1 VNLFWFVINNDS
13 FFLLTSSNFDALQCC
28 PTCPQGR
35 KSESGSDGM
44 TGGHSGGSDT
54 QYKTSSLQS
63 TPKSPNSSSAEGS
76 SAGSALRLPG
86 KSYHSSGTEGSPDAS
101 HTLTKS
107 HNSSEETSPRRT
119 ISRSLFKSGSFSGTP
134 TTGRKIPE
142 RYATSD
148 PAMLHYSIT
157 GDVTS
162 GTETDDEHG
171 LQQQN
176 MVPVFRL
183 GPVAGA
189 VTVGVKIGDS
199 DIEKSS
205 AVAGEEQLSSFSE
218 QAWDNYQVSH
228 LTFQSIGETYL
239 VCV

>member
-1 VNLFWFVINNDS
+1 MINDDS
-13 FFLLTSSNFDALQCC
+13 FFFLTSCNFDALQCC

-44 TGGHSGGSDT
+44 TGGQSGGSDT
-54 QYKTSSLQS
+54 QYKTSSLKS
-63 TPKSPNSSSAEGS
+63 TPKSPNTSSAEGS

-101 HTLTKS
+101 QTLTKS
-107 HNSSEETSPRRT
+107 RNNSSEEASPRRT
-119 ISRSLFKSGSFSGTP
+119 VSRSLFKSGSFSGTP
-134 TTGRKIPE
+134 MTGRKIPE

-148 PAMLHYSIT
+148 PAMLAYSIT

-162 GTETDDEHG
+162 GTETDDEHR
-171 LQQQN
+171 LQQQK

-189 VTVGVKIGDS
+189 VTVGVKRGDS

-228 LTFQSIGETYL
+228 LAFQSIDEMYL
-239 VCV
+239 VYVR